1 MEEQRN
7 KIGNGLTDI
16 YCMNNSLWSNIFQ
29 EAVEQV

>member
-7 KIGNGLTDI
+7 KMETDI